1 MIHERNL
8 VLCID
13 QGTTS
18 TRVAVIDNNLKILMI
33 EQIEHEQ
40 IHEYPGWTEHDPMQL
55 YFNVNLL
62 IDRIHLKNKDVNI
75 IFKTISPFT
84 KDFEPYKNHR
94 NN

>member
-1 MIHERNL
+1 MINERNL

-18 TRVAVIDNNLKILMI
+18 TRVAIIDDKLKIIMM

-40 IHEYPGWTEHDPMQL
+40 IHEHPGWTEHDPMQL

-62 IDRIHLKNKDVNI
+62 IDRLHLKNKDVKFNFI
-75 IFKTISPFT
+75 YQI
-84 KDFEPYKNHR
+84 YHR
-94 NN
+94 Y